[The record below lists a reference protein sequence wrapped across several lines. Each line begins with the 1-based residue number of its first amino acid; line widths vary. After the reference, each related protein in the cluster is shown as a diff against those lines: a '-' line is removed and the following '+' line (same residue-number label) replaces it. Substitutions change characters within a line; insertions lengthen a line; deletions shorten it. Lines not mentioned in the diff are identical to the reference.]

1 MNDPWTNYDIS
12 KISIS
17 DFMLPFM
24 GAITVED
31 LMAQSYELVRESRIR
46 ETKEIFGK
54 ELTEKQIKQIK
65 KNYLKWFGIEE

>member
-1 MNDPWTNYDIS
+1 MNDPWINYDIS

-31 LMAQSYELVRESRIR
+31 LMAQSYELIRESRIR